1 MISVWTEVDRRRV
14 YARAWLSEA
23 HAVDAPPIV
32 LVHGLGVSGR
42 YMIPTAGRLAPHARI
57 YAPDLPGFGRSA
69 KPPRP
74 LNVEECADALAAWM
88 RANNLTGAALIAN
101 SFGCQVVV
109 DLTLRHPSLVGR
121 AILIAPTIDPARRTP
136 WQQVARFLLDI
147 PREPLSLI
155 PIALWDYFTAGI
167 LRGLRTLSH
176 ALQDRIEEKLPHMD
190 VPTLVVCG
198 ERDPIVPRDWA
209 EQAARLLPAG
219 KLHVIP
225 GAAHAVNF
233 NSPEEL
239 VRVALPFLR
248 DGRREENRMREADA
262 VSG

>member
-1 MISVWTEVDRRRV
+1 M
-14 YARAWLSEA
+14 YARAWLSKA

-42 YMIPTAGRLAPHARI
+42 YMIPTARILALHGRV

-74 LNVEECADALAAWM
+74 LNVAECADALAAWM

-109 DLTLRHPSLVGR
+109 DLALRHPSLVER
-121 AILIAPTIDPARRTP
+121 AILIAPTIDPTRRTP

-155 PIALWDYFTAGI
+155 PIALWDYLNAGI

-176 ALQDRIEEKLPHMD
+176 ALQHRIEEKLPHMN

-219 KLHVIP
+219 RLHVIP
-225 GAAHAVNF
+225 NAAHAVNF

-248 DGRREENRMREADA
+248 SRECEGNSMKEEGA
-262 VSG
+262 VKT